1 MTTVATCIQLR
12 MGFRFA
18 VIVMAFVVLGWSHF
32 CWGQVPQSTS
42 ESGGQS
48 SSVSTSGSVSR
59 SASETGAQPEFDED
73 DVFVAAPVVD
83 VGPQAWK
90 AGEEPVELRLR
101 SLDPDRASCERLHKS
116 HIGVQELRQSLWRRV
131 VPEVGEFR
139 DELFWA
145 RGCSHTAHSAV
156 DGLLPQRSTLPTAAR
171 VAFSGVVPG
180 QIDVPP
186 LQQAGALLCVS
197 GLERRDSR
205 HALRRLSRCQG
216 ACSRQ
221 LSPPRRK
228 RAAPLPGPPGRR
240 QAVAHRQGQRPA
252 GDGPDDRES

>member
-1 MTTVATCIQLR
+1 M
-12 MGFRFA
+12 
-18 VIVMAFVVLGWSHF
+18 
-32 CWGQVPQSTS
+32 
-42 ESGGQS
+42 
-48 SSVSTSGSVSR
+48 
-59 SASETGAQPEFDED
+59 
-73 DVFVAAPVVD
+73 
-83 VGPQAWK
+83 
-90 AGEEPVELRLR
+90 ELRLR

-116 HIGVQELRQSLWRRV
+116 HVGVQEFGQSLWRRV

-139 DELFWA
+139 HELFWA

-205 HALRRLSRCQG
+205 HACLVASPHRPSRLRLMRSASLTGECI
-216 ACSRQ
+216 
-221 LSPPRRK
+221 RR
-228 RAAPLPGPPGRR
+228 PN
-240 QAVAHRQGQRPA
+240 QAHDLR
-252 GDGPDDRES
+252 